1 MEPGQQPTAVYP
13 HSTDGAKWA
22 SGLVLRG
29 DDFAQLNALSKA
41 RARKPDVVL
50 VEVPAKSWD
59 QITRRS
65 RLQDMLGGSS
75 VRNVWWV
82 PIVPE
87 GGSAQGAVAGS
98 DSAKWSSFGKALQD
112 TRNGSSVV
120 RLNMDSLAGVDAASR
135 SKAWQSA
142 AAAIKSSAPGALV
155 EWVVPAGVT
164 LADVKAEYPGDDVV
178 DMISV
183 DLVRSANATWVDQV
197 NRDGGL
203 NDLSGWAA
211 SRSKTLSLHWSLG
224 DQGNASS
231 ADAWVQNVHDWIARQ
246 RSAGVLAYE
255 AYGEL
260 RKMADSS
267 GAATY
272 RRLF

>member
-98 DSAKWSSFGKALQD
+98 DSAKWNSFGKALQD
-112 TRNGSSVV
+112 TRNGRSVV
-120 RLNMDSLAGVDAASR
+120 RLNLDSLAGVDAASR

-142 AAAIKSSAPGALV
+142 VAAIKSSAPGALV
-155 EWVVPAGVT
+155 ATPETFAPVV
-164 LADVKAEYPGDDVV
+164 LGDDPFAETPSRTAAATRP
-178 DMISV
+178 DSV
-183 DLVRSANATWVDQV
+183 PTSRPRSRPAPPATRPAAD
-197 NRDGGL
+197 DAATAAGL
-203 NDLSGWAA
+203 PPVFEARTAVAA
-211 SRSKTLSLHWSLG
+211 SADPAVVRPEETARTPRPTARSWSSTRPCRSTTSVVTRTAEADG
-224 DQGNASS
+224 SS
-231 ADAWVQNVHDWIARQ
+231 AIC
-246 RSAGVLAYE
+246 
-255 AYGEL
+255 
-260 RKMADSS
+260 
-267 GAATY
+267 
-272 RRLF
+272 